1 VSTFIRGTIS
11 FVTLAGLTACGS
23 DHSGGVTGPPPP
35 PVDPCAVRTPYPFG
49 TTTDG
54 TFTTSD
60 CPSFDK
66 SFIDSYTT
74 TIDAPGAYL
83 FTETSTAVDTYLFLD
98 AEDGSLIAENDDAS
112 SVDSNSSIKALIPAG
127 NYVIAANTFDT
138 GETGDYKLSSSKTTE
153 SIENCERVF
162 IARGMTTAQNLAPT
176 DCTTN
181 GFYSDDVLFFIH
193 GGQSVTV
200 SVNSTAFD
208 SYVEIY
214 SRAGL
219 VASNDDKS
227 ATSTDAE
234 VTYTA
239 PTTDY
244 YLISP
249 TSKLS
254 GAAGTTGAYTMIVK

>member
-1 VSTFIRGTIS
+1 VTTFLRRAIS
-11 FVTLAGLTACGS
+11 FVTVAGLTACGS
-23 DHSGGVTGPPPP
+23 DHSGEVMSPP
-35 PVDPCAVRTPYPFG
+35 PVDPCSVRIPYIFG

-66 SFIDSYTT
+66 SFIDSYATAV
-74 TIDAPGAYL
+74 DAAGAYL
-83 FTETSTAVDTYLFLD
+83 FTETSSAVDTYLFLD
-98 AEDGSLIAENDDAS
+98 AADGSLIAENDDAS
-112 SVDSNSSIKALIPAG
+112 NLDSNSSIKALIPAG
-127 NYVIAANTFDT
+127 NYVVAANTFDT
-138 GETGDYKLSSSKTTE
+138 GETGDYKLSSARTTE
-153 SIENCERVF
+153 SIENCESVF
-162 IARGMTTAQNLAPT
+162 ITRGMTTVQNLAPT

-181 GFYSDDVLFFIH
+181 GFYSDDVLIFVR
-193 GGQSVTV
+193 GGESITV
-200 SVNSTAFD
+200 GVNSTAFD

-234 VTYTA
+234 VTFAA
-239 PTTDY
+239 PSSGY

-254 GAAGTTGAYTMIVK
+254 GAPGTTGGYTLIVK